1 MIIAC
6 PECEGPFEVRDGD
19 IAELVQ
25 IECPHCR
32 FRMILDFAAANDA
45 SLVEAGMRMASGFRS
60 AADYRRAAGAPAGI
74 RVAEA
79 AEVAAL
85 LPEIAAPPPEIAAQL
100 PEVAAQLPEVAAQLP
115 VTAPPPVTAPEPDR
129 APVAPAAERVS
140 PPTAVP
146 VAPPASVPAP
156 VAPPVAAAA
165 PAAPRPIVP
174 IGLDDDD
181 ASETIVRTPAV
192 GRPTVIG
199 MAPPPARTETRAA
212 EAETEPARS
221 RADALAQAGV
231 PEPIDAPPPR
241 TEAPVARPT
250 PRPTPVTPPRE
261 PATTPAA
268 ATPATA
274 TPRARPARIEAPAA
288 LDEAVEPEPRRSGA
302 FGTVVLMI
310 LLLTVVG
317 LTAASIVRKNTPDPR
332 PLLEDLY
339 RQYVA
344 P

>member
-45 SLVEAGMRMASGFRS
+45 SLLESGMRMASGFRS
-60 AADYRRAAGAPAGI
+60 AADYRRAAAGPAGI

-79 AEVAAL
+79 AELPAAE
-85 LPEIAAPPPEIAAQL
+85 LPAAELPDAAPAPVEIAAPPAAQ
-100 PEVAAQLPEVAAQLP
+100 VA
-115 VTAPPPVTAPEPDR
+115 EPAR
-129 APVAPAAERVS
+129 APVPPAAERVS
-140 PPTAVP
+140 PPTTFP

-156 VAPPVAAAA
+156 AAPPVAASA
-165 PAAPRPIVP
+165 PTTRPPIIP
-174 IGLDDDD
+174 IGLDDDDD
-181 ASETIVRTPAV
+181 ASETIVRTPGV

-199 MAPPPARTETRAA
+199 MAPPPARTEIAAPRAA
-212 EAETEPARS
+212 ETETEPARS
-221 RADALAQAGV
+221 RADALADAGV
-231 PEPIDAPPPR
+231 PEPIDAPAPAR
-241 TEAPVARPT
+241 TEAAAARPA
-250 PRPTPVTPPRE
+250 PRPTPAVPARE

-268 ATPATA
+268 ATPRT
-274 TPRARPARIEAPAA
+274 RPARPEAPAPIP
-288 LDEAVEPEPRRSGA
+288 DEALEPAPRRSGA

>member
-1 MIIAC
+1 
-6 PECEGPFEVRDGD
+6 
-19 IAELVQ
+19 
-25 IECPHCR
+25 
-32 FRMILDFAAANDA
+32 
-45 SLVEAGMRMASGFRS
+45 
-60 AADYRRAAGAPAGI
+60 
-74 RVAEA
+74 
-79 AEVAAL
+79 
-85 LPEIAAPPPEIAAQL
+85 
-100 PEVAAQLPEVAAQLP
+100 
-115 VTAPPPVTAPEPDR
+115 
-129 APVAPAAERVS
+129 
-140 PPTAVP
+140 
-146 VAPPASVPAP
+146 VPAP
-156 VAPPVAAAA
+156 VAPPAATTA

-174 IGLDDDD
+174 IGLDEDDD

-199 MAPPPARTETRAA
+199 MAPPPARTEVRAA

-241 TEAPVARPT
+241 AEAPAARPA

-268 ATPATA
+268 ATPR
-274 TPRARPARIEAPAA
+274 PRPARIEAPAPIE
-288 LDEAVEPEPRRSGA
+288 EAAEPEPRRSGA

-310 LLLTVVG
+310 LLLAAVG

>member
-45 SLVEAGMRMASGFRS
+45 SLLESGMRMASGFRS
-60 AADYRRAAGAPAGI
+60 AADYRRAAAGPAGV

-79 AEVAAL
+79 AELPAL
-85 LPEIAAPPPEIAAQL
+85 
-100 PEVAAQLPEVAAQLP
+100 
-115 VTAPPPVTAPEPDR
+115 APPPVEVAPPPAAEVL
-129 APVAPAAERVS
+129 PVAPAVQPAPAPAPAATERVS

-146 VAPPASVPAP
+146 VAPPASMPTP
-156 VAPPVAAAA
+156 VAPPAAASA
-165 PAAPRPIVP
+165 PAARPPIVP

-181 ASETIVRTPAV
+181 DANETIVRTPGV
-192 GRPTVIG
+192 GHPTVIG
-199 MAPPPARTETRAA
+199 MAPPPARAEITPPRATEAD
-212 EAETEPARS
+212 TEPARR
-221 RADALAQAGV
+221 RADALADAGV
-231 PEPIDAPPPR
+231 PEPIDAPPPAR
-241 TEAPVARPT
+241 AETPAARPA

-261 PATTPAA
+261 PATTPASA
-268 ATPATA
+268 A
-274 TPRARPARIEAPAA
+274 PRARPARTEAPAA
-288 LDEAVEPEPRRSGA
+288 VPDEPLEPAPRRSGA

-310 LLLTVVG
+310 LLLAVVG